1 VYRCRGGTLSI
12 FTIAVIV
19 VRLARFGHSF
29 ITPARKDRAPGTPIF
44 TPARKDRAPGTP
56 IQWNGHARFSFS
68 TYTNSENAL
77 VPARTA
83 ESNISVGIGG
93 GIGGGE
99 FKRISRSG
107 LRPVDGAR
115 GKLEHGV
122 REETGR

>member
-1 VYRCRGGTLSI
+1 MWLDWLGAAILS
-12 FTIAVIV
+12 F
-19 VRLARFGHSF
+19 
-29 ITPARKDRAPGTPIF
+29 TPARKDRAPATPIF

-56 IQWNGHARFSFS
+56 IQWDGRARFSFS

-77 VPARTA
+77 IPTRTA

-93 GIGGGE
+93 GE
-99 FKRISRSG
+99 FKLISRSG

-122 REETGR
+122 REETR